1 MRAVSEGRAPVVEWM
16 PDGKVL
22 VAARGLLGRFDLD
35 SSREELLDST
45 GLTFAL
51 SPDGARLA
59 LAGLNCFELRSYPD
73 LEAAAPFPQQDPSV
87 SRELVAVAWSPDGET
102 IAAGT
107 RAGHI
112 QLWDAELKELW
123 ADLGIEPPAAV
134 SRLAFSADSV
144 RLLSAFEDGRAVLWD
159 IQEQR
164 EVRRFDRPEGEQ
176 EAAVAALSPDGRR
189 VLTTRVRMVEQTGEA
204 AGDAEIVL
212 LDDAGREVW
221 RRAGYAVEFTRDGA
235 GVLALTPPFRIA
247 ALYRAAD
254 AEALRVFEPPEFVRS
269 LYVVRQSP
277 DGTKLLGI
285 GEDETG
291 NQVMVVW
298 DFATA
303 RVLKVRR

>member
-1 MRAVSEGRAPVVEWM
+1 M
-16 PDGKVL
+16 PDGKIL
-22 VAARGLLGRFDLD
+22 IAAGGLLGRFDLD
-35 SSREELLDST
+35 SNQEELLDRS
-45 GLTFAL
+45 GLAFAL
-51 SPDGARLA
+51 SPDGGEIA
-59 LAGLNCFELRSYPD
+59 LAGLNRLELRSYPG
-73 LEAAAPFPQQDPSV
+73 LEASAPFPPPDPSV

-112 QLWDAELKELW
+112 QLWDAESKELW

-159 IQEQR
+159 LEERR
-164 EVRRFDRPEGEQ
+164 EVYRFDRPQGDQ
-176 EAAVAALSPDGRR
+176 ETVVNALSPDGRR
-189 VLTTRVRMVEQTGEA
+189 VLTTRVRLHEQTGEA
-204 AGDAEIVL
+204 TEDAEVVL

-221 RRAGYAVEFTRDGA
+221 RRAGHGVEFTRDAA
-235 GVLALTPPFRIA
+235 GVLALTPPYRIA
-247 ALYRAAD
+247 ALYRASD

-269 LYVVRQSP
+269 LHVVRQSP
-277 DGTKLLGI
+277 DGTRLLGI

-298 DFATA
+298 DFASA